1 MIVFN
6 EFRIVLFIAATLGI
20 TIISRRTLF
29 NFRSHGF
36 YRFIAWE
43 VIAALVIWNLP
54 YWFSE
59 LTSISQVLSWI
70 ILFASL
76 YVLWEGVSRL
86 RSARRSGSRKDSEL
100 YGFERTSELITSGI
114 YHYIRHPLYASL
126 FYLAWGAFLKQISW
140 VSTVLVVLASVS
152 LLATAKA
159 DERECINYFGNQY
172 KEYMQRTWMF
182 IPLVI

>member
-1 MIVFN
+1 MTVFD
-6 EFRIVLFIAATLGI
+6 EIRIALFIATTVGVV
-20 TIISRRTLF
+20 IISRRTLL
-29 NFRSHGF
+29 NFHSHGF

-54 YWFSE
+54 FWISE
-59 LTSISQVLSWI
+59 PTSSRQVVSWI

-86 RSARRSGSRKDSEL
+86 RSVRRSSIRKDREL
-100 YGFERTSELITSGI
+100 YAFERTSELITSGI

-126 FYLAWGAFLKQISW
+126 LYLAWGAYLKEISW
-140 VSTVLVVLASVS
+140 VSTILIVLTSAS

-172 KEYMQRTWMF
+172 KEYMQRTKMF
-182 IPLVI
+182 IPFVL